1 MQEETRLFGPD
12 QSRAAVNESVE
23 HSLLKPE
30 RIADD
35 ALLDL
40 VQRQT
45 FGYFWAFA
53 HPKSGMARDRSC
65 PDGGG
70 SSDLLA
76 VGGAGFAIMAM
87 IVAVE
92 RGWISRAEGVD
103 RLLDMLGY
111 LAAAEQHNGVF
122 PHYLD
127 GPTGKEVS
135 FWADNAGGDLVET
148 SYLVQGLL
156 CARQYFC
163 ASDPGEKALRA
174 GIDDIWRKVNW
185 NWHTKGANVLF
196 WHRNATTEKE
206 NHHRIEGWNEC
217 LITYVLAASSPTFP
231 ISASVYHE
239 GWAKGRQF
247 KNGKPYFGIT
257 LPLGPEL
264 GGPLFFAHY
273 SFLGLDP
280 RGLKDRYADYW
291 EQNRR
296 QTLINYEHCVRNPQ
310 HYLGYGRDC
319 WGLTAC
325 DGDRGY
331 LPHAPDQDRGVI
343 APTAALSSMP
353 YTPDESMKALKH
365 FYYDLGSS
373 IWGEYGFADAFNQTT
388 GWVASDHLAIDQG
401 PIVVMI
407 ENYRTGLLWRLFMSC
422 PEVLEGLRVLDFAY
436 SPAVA

>member
-1 MQEETRLFGPD
+1 MND
-12 QSRAAVNESVE
+12 SVE

-53 HPKSGMARDRSC
+53 HPKSGMARDRSG

-76 VGGAGFAIMAM
+76 VGGTGFAIMAM

-111 LAAAEQHNGVF
+111 LAAAEQYNGVF

-174 GIDDIWRKVNW
+174 GIDDLWRKVNW

-239 GWAKGRQF
+239 GWAKGQQF
-247 KNGKPYFGIT
+247 KNGKQYFGIT

-296 QTLINYEHCVRNPQ
+296 HTLINYQHCVRDPQ

-331 LPHAPDQDRGVI
+331 FPHAPDQDRGVI

-373 IWGEYGFADAFNQTT
+373 IWGKYGFADAFNQTT
-388 GWVASDHLAIDQG
+388 GWVASDQLAIDQG
-401 PIVVMI
+401 PIIVMI
-407 ENYRTGLLWRLFMSC
+407 ENHRTGLLWRLFMSC
-422 PEVLEGLRVLDFAY
+422 PEVLEGLRVLDFTY